1 MIPTPDT
8 SHLSAIDF
16 ESVYEPAED
25 TFLLLDALEADATAL
40 RDMKPTIALEIGSGS
55 GCVSAFLG
63 KILPGVPILC
73 ADINLHACK
82 CTRQT
87 GFKNQVMLEPINAS
101 FASPLRSRLKNSV
114 DILLFNPPY
123 VPTESEEAY
132 YAQSGMTLPGSWAG
146 GTDGM
151 QVTDLF
157 LPDVPDLLSP
167 RGRFYLV
174 AVKQNNIQDIA
185 SRMGVM
191 GLDCETVLQRRAGRE
206 HLFILRFIK
215 RPS

>member
-25 TFLLLDALEADATAL
+25 TFLLLDALEADASAL
-40 RDMKPTIALEIGSGS
+40 RAMKPTVALEIGSGS

-63 KILPGVPILC
+63 KILPGVPLT
-73 ADINLHACK
+73 L
-82 CTRQT
+82 T
-87 GFKNQVMLEPINAS
+87 QVMLEPINAS
-101 FASPLRSRLKNSV
+101 FASPLRSRLKHSV

-132 YAQSGMTLPGSWAG
+132 YAQSGMNLPGSWAG

-167 RGRFYLV
+167 HGRFYLV

-185 SRMGVM
+185 QRMSAL

-206 HLFILRFIK
+206 HLFILRFTK

>member
-1 MIPTPDT
+1 
-8 SHLSAIDF
+8 
-16 ESVYEPAED
+16 
-25 TFLLLDALEADATAL
+25 
-40 RDMKPTIALEIGSGS
+40 
-55 GCVSAFLG
+55 
-63 KILPGVPILC
+63 
-73 ADINLHACK
+73 
-82 CTRQT
+82 
-87 GFKNQVMLEPINAS
+87 MLEPINAS
-101 FASPLRSRLKNSV
+101 FAFPLRARLKHSV

-167 RGRFYLV
+167 HGRFYLV

-185 SRMGVM
+185 SRMGAL

-206 HLFILRFIK
+206 HLFILRFTK

>member
-25 TFLLLDALEADATAL
+25 TFLLLDALEADASAL
-40 RDMKPTIALEIGSGS
+40 RAMKPTVALEIGSGS

-63 KILPGVPILC
+63 KILPGVPLTL
-73 ADINLHACK
+73 A
-82 CTRQT
+82 
-87 GFKNQVMLEPINAS
+87 QVMLEPINAS
-101 FASPLRSRLKNSV
+101 FASPLRSRLKHSI

-167 RGRFYLV
+167 NGRFYLV

-185 SRMGVM
+185 SRMGAL

-206 HLFILRFIK
+206 HLFILRFIR

>member
-8 SHLSAIDF
+8 SHLSAKDF

-25 TFLLLDALEADATAL
+25 TFLLLDALEVECGAL
-40 RDMKPTIALEIGSGS
+40 QAIKPIIALEIGPGS

-63 KILPGVPILC
+63 KLLPGVPILC
-73 ADINLHACK
+73 ADINPHACH

-87 GFKNQVMLEPINAS
+87 GIKNEVILEPINAS
-101 FASPLRSRLKNSV
+101 FASPLLPRLRRSV
-114 DILLFNPPY
+114 DVLLFNPPY

-132 YAQSGMTLPGSWAG
+132 HAQSGMALPGSWAG

-151 QVTDLF
+151 QVTNLL
-157 LPDVPDLLSP
+157 LPVVRDLLSP
-167 RGRFYLV
+167 HGRFYLV

-185 SRMGVM
+185 RRMDEM
-191 GLDCETVLQRRAGRE
+191 GFDCQTVLQRRAGRE
-206 HLFILRFIK
+206 HLFILRFTW
-215 RPS
+215 RL